1 MSLQF
6 ILKNRTNADTMN
18 EEEYCQQHDTES
30 VRFKDNPDSKPLG
43 VHQQLD
49 VKQTDGK
56 DHHRFNVECLYW

>member
-1 MSLQF
+1 
-6 ILKNRTNADTMN
+6 MN

-43 VHQQLD
+43 VYQQLD

-56 DHHRFNVECLYW
+56 DHHRFNVECFYW

>member
-30 VRFKDNPDSKPLG
+30 VRFKDSKPLG

-56 DHHRFNVECLYW
+56 DHHRFNVECFYW